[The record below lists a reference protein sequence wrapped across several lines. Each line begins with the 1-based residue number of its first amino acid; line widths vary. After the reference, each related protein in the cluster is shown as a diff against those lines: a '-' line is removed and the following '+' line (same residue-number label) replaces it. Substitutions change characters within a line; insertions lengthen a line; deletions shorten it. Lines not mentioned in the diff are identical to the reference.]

1 MPPFIATLL
10 AQGLGLLGNAVISKG
25 KDVIEEKL
33 GIDIDAATQTPE
45 GLLKLRQLEAD
56 HEEFLLINA
65 LEDKRLDIENTKSAR
80 DMNTRIN
87 ESSNASWLSKNIPA
101 VLAIMVVMGGGS
113 MLAFSPDADVRT
125 AAVGLVTLVLGFY
138 FGSTSSSSAKD
149 QTISDMSGALK

>member
-33 GIDIDAATQTPE
+33 GIDIDAATQTQE
-45 GLLKLRQLEAD
+45 GLLQLRQLEAD
-56 HEEFLLINA
+56 HEEFLLTNA

-87 ESSNASWLSKNIPA
+87 ESVNASWLSKNIPA
-101 VLAIMVVMGGGS
+101 VLAIMVVTGGGS

-138 FGSTSSSSAKD
+138 FGSTSSSRAKD

>member
-1 MPPFIATLL
+1 MPPFVATLL
-10 AQGLGLLGNAVISKG
+10 AQGLGLLGNAVLSKG
-25 KDVIEEKL
+25 KEAIEEKL

-45 GLLKLRQLEAD
+45 GLLQLKQLEAD
-56 HEEFLLINA
+56 HEEFLLTNA
-65 LEDKRLDIENTKSAR
+65 LEDKQLDIDNTKSAR

-101 VLAIMVVMGGGS
+101 VLAILVVTGGGS

-138 FGSTSSSSAKD
+138 FGSTSSSRAKD